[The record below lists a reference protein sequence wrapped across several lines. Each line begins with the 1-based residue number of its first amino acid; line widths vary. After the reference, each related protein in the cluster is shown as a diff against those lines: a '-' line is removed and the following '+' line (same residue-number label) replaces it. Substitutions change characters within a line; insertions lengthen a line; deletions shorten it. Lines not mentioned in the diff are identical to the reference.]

1 MQNNFLESNMLLEL
15 AKRLDQAAN
24 TASAIEQLSNET
36 QLDLTQAYEIQKLSI
51 EQRLARGEQLVGIK
65 MGFTSRAKMEQMG
78 VDDLIWGRLTNT
90 MIIEQN
96 QAIDL
101 DNYVHPRA
109 EPEIAFRLNCDLAG
123 EISFEQAVKAIEAIA
138 PAIEVIDSRYQN
150 FKFSLA
156 DVIADNCSSTGFI
169 VGPWQSPNIDIS
181 NLHMKLG
188 INNETAMS
196 GPSSEILEH
205 PINSLIE
212 AARIVAEYGE
222 SLKAG
227 QIVLAGAATA
237 AVALE
242 RGQTVSVEVENLGG
256 CSFKTV

>member
-24 TASAIEQLSNET
+24 TATAIEQLSNET

-90 MIIEQN
+90 MIIEQD
-96 QAIDL
+96 QAINL

>member
-24 TASAIEQLSNET
+24 TATAIEQLSNET

>member
-1 MQNNFLESNMLLEL
+1 MLLEL

-24 TASAIEQLSNET
+24 TATAIEQLSNET

-90 MIIEQN
+90 MIIDQD
-96 QAIDL
+96 QAINL
-101 DNYVHPRA
+101 DKYVHPRA

>member
-1 MQNNFLESNMLLEL
+1 MLLEL

>member
-1 MQNNFLESNMLLEL
+1 MLLEL

-24 TASAIEQLSNET
+24 TATAIEQLSNET

-90 MIIEQN
+90 MIIEQD
-96 QAIDL
+96 QAINL